1 MTEVAIKHITYG
13 HLKEGGWLSNNDCY
27 GLASFIDEN
36 VRKTFL
42 DCPFNDNPDKT
53 AIMLAVDGND
63 IVGRHLLYGTKIKI
77 GESTIGAQSSGST
90 EVDIS
95 QRGKGIGSKINKYT
109 LYNDEY
115 PIYLCSL
122 LSPACLS
129 LMRKPENGCVI
140 FDYPQL
146 VKIVNTEA
154 AFGCRG
160 VKGRLLWVC
169 KTIGN
174 AMVCLLNIPS
184 IIRISK
190 LKKKYSLFQEDHVP
204 EWAGKMCLNDG
215 HKYAEYHS
223 VEWLEWNLSHTLS
236 GRPEDK
242 QSFYTIFDKEGKVS
256 GFFMT
261 KIRVRRDIAK
271 YDKMISGTLCEW
283 ATVDKDLSES
293 DINLLAF
300 STFPKN
306 CYQVLTVTDDISTE
320 NELRRMGFV
329 NHGSMQMGIKD
340 KLSQYPDM
348 ADQSKWRIRYGCC
361 NSILY

>member
-13 HLKEGGWLSNNDCY
+13 HLKEGGWLIDNDRY
-27 GLASFIDEN
+27 GLAAFVDEN

-42 DCPFNDNPDKT
+42 DSPFNDNPDKT

-63 IVGRHLLYGTKIKI
+63 IVGRHLLYGTKIKN
-77 GESTIGAQSSGST
+77 GESTIDAQSSGST

-109 LYNDEY
+109 LNNEEY
-115 PIYLCSL
+115 PIYICSL
-122 LSPACLS
+122 LSTACLS
-129 LMRKPENGCVI
+129 LMRKPENGCII
-140 FDYPQL
+140 FDFPQL
-146 VKIVNTEA
+146 VKIINTEA

-160 VKGRLLWVC
+160 VKGGLLWVC

-174 AMVCLLNIPS
+174 AVVGLLNIPS
-184 IIRISK
+184 RIRISM
-190 LKKKYSLFQEDHVP
+190 LKKKYSIVQEEHVP
-204 EWAGKMCLNDG
+204 NWAGDMCLNDG
-215 HKYAEYHS
+215 HKYAEYHN
-223 VEWLEWNLSHTLS
+223 VEWLEWNLTHTLS
-236 GRPEDK
+236 GNPEDK
-242 QSFYTIFDKEGKVS
+242 QFFYTILDKENKVV

-261 KIRVRRDIAK
+261 KLRVRRDIEI

-283 ATVDKDLSES
+283 ATVNSDLSEF

-306 CYQVLTVTDDISTE
+306 CYQVLTVTNDAFTE
-320 NELRRMGFV
+320 KKLRRMVYV
-329 NHGSMQMGIKD
+329 NRGSMQMGIKD
-340 KLSQYPDM
+340 KLHQYPEM
-348 ADQSKWRIRYGCC
+348 ADKSKWRIRYGCC